1 MMTTPRPDA
10 DDPRCSAT
18 WGMSCVTQ
26 GSSSSGSASRIRT
39 FGLLYDDARLA
50 FDGALPT
57 SYVVQGRPD
66 PVKDAYLRSL
76 GVNTINL
83 DWWEDLPQFL
93 AAKNPDTA

>member
-1 MMTTPRPDA
+1 MLDSDRRFLFVGFSLS
-10 DDPRCSAT
+10 DPN
-18 WGMSCVTQ
+18 
-26 GSSSSGSASRIRT
+26 

-76 GVNTINL
+76 
-83 DWWEDLPQFL
+83 
-93 AAKNPDTA
+93 A